1 MLFAGSCDGY
11 IEINE
16 PWRNRAFAS
25 TPFTG
30 YSQNDTDFLGKWLRF
45 TGIGGDTVITSCLT
59 VQTGATLVPIF
70 IPFPLPTN
78 LSLYPTNGTAKGCN
92 KNSFL
97 VSVALCP
104 GEFYVYKPEDKL
116 PAPNMVYVTCEY
128 KHFLCV

>member
-30 YSQNDTDFLGKWLRF
+30 YSQKDTYFLGEWLRF
-45 TGIGGDTVITSCLT
+45 TGIGGDTVITSCLK

-70 IPFPLPTN
+70 IPFPLPTK

-92 KNSFL
+92 EKSFL
-97 VSVALCP
+97 VSVVLCP

-116 PAPNMVYVTCEY
+116 PAPDMVYVTCEY